1 MLFSMLKSFS
11 VAKLTVL
18 NSKVL
23 IGIAI
28 VIIVIGIGA
37 IISSSSDSNQDNG
50 PTIIQEESSE
60 IISTEGKQ
68 YTVELSDTVTATG
81 P

>member
-1 MLFSMLKSFS
+1 MLKSFS

-37 IISSSSDSNQDNG
+37 IIGSSSNSNQDS

-60 IISTEGKQ
+60 ITSTEGKQ
-68 YTVELSDTVTATG
+68 FTVELSDSVTATG

>member
-1 MLFSMLKSFS
+1 M
-11 VAKLTVL
+11 TVL

-28 VIIVIGIGA
+28 GVIIVIGIGA
-37 IISSSSDSNQDNG
+37 VIGSSSDSNQDA
-50 PTIIQEESSE
+50 PTAIQEESPE
-60 IISTEGKQ
+60 IPSTEGKQ
-68 YTVELSDTVTATG
+68 YTVELSDVVTATG